1 MKKNIDRYEI
11 APLKLVQRAGNE
23 IPGIWDDIDYIRG
36 CRGTLGLP
44 LWPEQS
50 FMYSL
55 NPVERSSLCRRY
67 GMNKEQTFAYGLALT
82 SLAEW
87 RVNKIVYYF
96 DETLERELT
105 KTEPTEIP
113 QDMLN
118 HLPYRSFYL
127 KTSTFEVTIA
137 DRKVPIDGFLVN
149 LSYDVTEHKEML
161 EITPCFDGCATA
173 PTPIT
178 VFDMKL
184 KGNPPKSKGE
194 NLFEQ
199 IMLGVF
205 RGAEERR
212 KVLQLILYIIS
223 QNADLLP
230 ENHKT
235 ETYEYREKT
244 DGLTIKDK
252 HREIKRWEVGSRIGP
267 VLKRSVTEHKKASSS
282 GSRNRSKR
290 PHMRRAHWHHYWV
303 GSRASEGR
311 KLILKWLHPMMIG
324 TLEDEDSPAVVCR
337 VGS

>member
-1 MKKNIDRYEI
+1 
-11 APLKLVQRAGNE
+11 
-23 IPGIWDDIDYIRG
+23 
-36 CRGTLGLP
+36 
-44 LWPEQS
+44 
-50 FMYSL
+50 
-55 NPVERSSLCRRY
+55 
-67 GMNKEQTFAYGLALT
+67 
-82 SLAEW
+82 
-87 RVNKIVYYF
+87 
-96 DETLERELT
+96 
-105 KTEPTEIP
+105 
-113 QDMLN
+113 MLN

-235 ETYEYREKT
+235 ETYVYREKT
-244 DGLTIKDK
+244 DGLPVKDK
-252 HREIKRWEVGSRIGP
+252 HREIRRWEVGSRIGP
-267 VLKRSVTEHKKASSS
+267 MLKRSVTEHKRASSS

-324 TLEDEDSPAVVCR
+324 SFEDEDSPAVVCR